1 MKEKDAKYPF
11 MISNTDRS
19 DKDGTHWWS
28 ILDLHL
34 NKDFFSFTINEVLF
48 GLNKFKQVDNK
59 VPLVKTFFQK
69 QSMKNQL
76 QKNYQS

>member
-1 MKEKDAKYPF
+1 MREKDAKYRF

-19 DKDGTHWWS
+19 DKDRTHWWS
-28 ILDLHL
+28 ILDPHL

-48 GLNKFKQVDNK
+48 GLDKFKQLDNK

-69 QSMKNQL
+69 QSMKN
-76 QKNYQS
+76 